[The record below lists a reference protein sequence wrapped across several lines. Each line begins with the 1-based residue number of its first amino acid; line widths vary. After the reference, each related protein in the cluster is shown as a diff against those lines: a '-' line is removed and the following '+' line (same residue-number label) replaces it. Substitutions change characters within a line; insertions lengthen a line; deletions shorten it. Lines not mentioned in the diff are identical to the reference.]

1 MYDLDWEQMQDQR
14 KIRKWLWKESNQNKE
29 VEFRVANVYEG
40 FAMGCALAAWRGE
53 VEAYKI

>member
-1 MYDLDWEQMQDQR
+1 MQDQR